1 MALLIEKSLI
11 DLFAQYVLGLGDRHL
26 DNILVD
32 FQKGE
37 VVHIDYNICFEKG
50 ERLRVPERV
59 PFRLT
64 KILETALGI
73 AGVEGTFR
81 VACENVARVLR
92 RNRETL
98 LTLLEAFVYDPLV
111 DWNVGD
117 LERYGFLSCVFIMS

>member
-1 MALLIEKSLI
+1 MSVIGVRIYFFFFSSRLL
-11 DLFAQYVLGLGDRHL
+11 LFVNQSPPLSRAQYVLGLGDRHL

-32 FQKGE
+32 FQRGE

-73 AGVEGTFR
+73 TGVEVG
-81 VACENVARVLR
+81 ARSSF
-92 RNRETL
+92 L
-98 LTLLEAFVYDPLV
+98 L
-111 DWNVGD
+111 
-117 LERYGFLSCVFIMS
+117 CC